1 MRFFKKSS
9 PIVAFF
15 LAAASIRMFSS
26 HSIAINCSGEKK
38 ARKYSNLERWLFHL
52 EESCR

>member
-1 MRFFKKSS
+1 MFFFKKSS

-15 LAAASIRMFSS
+15 LATASSRMFSS
-26 HSIAINCSGEKK
+26 RSIAVNCSGENK
-38 ARKYSNLERWLFHL
+38 ARKYFNLERWLFHF

>member
-1 MRFFKKSS
+1 MRFFKKSP
-9 PIVAFF
+9 PIVTFF
-15 LAAASIRMFSS
+15 LAAASSCMFSS
-26 HSIAINCSGEKK
+26 RSIAINCAGENK